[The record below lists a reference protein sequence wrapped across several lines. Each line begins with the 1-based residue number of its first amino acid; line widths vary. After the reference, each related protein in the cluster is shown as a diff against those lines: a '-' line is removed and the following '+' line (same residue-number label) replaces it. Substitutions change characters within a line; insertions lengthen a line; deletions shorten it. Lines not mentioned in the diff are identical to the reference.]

1 MNSTEKIKIVLTTL
15 NTITV
20 SGRKNLDCL
29 LGSMQVLEQVI
40 KELEAKTNDAETD

>member
-1 MNSTEKIKIVLTTL
+1 MNTTEKIKIVLNTL

-40 KELEAKTNDAETD
+40 KEMEANTDDAKPD